1 MPRINIYEHSDTYSF
16 QTKNNSYATVA
27 FPIAAIW
34 GPTFVEGDEDA
45 NPDWIHFSAG
55 FRGTTDF
62 MSTFRGANNYLGARE
77 KSFDYALKLLASGYD
92 ILVKRVDGLGNKSSN
107 GLFVIPA
114 SAAAPIPASAH
125 LYLEPSE
132 YPYSTKYGQ
141 YLYKVL
147 MPHAV
152 NHEIA
157 WDYSYTGDS
166 DQQLFSA
173 IHSQKFDADTGKWV
187 KTKTNEAVVQITA
200 KSSTTNTDKPM
211 VVVFGKPTIITSQ
224 QRTTRTSQQ
233 VKDESKYLLSNTGKA
248 TTVQGSV
255 AVSVYSADGIL
266 LERRNITMTETSEAT
281 ASANT
286 HGPDRSVTVSVD
298 SVLVPEFTYI
308 QIDKIPPLLSLK
320 AAYEEGINNLFSSDA
335 NDVKLGLI
343 TLRLGNA
350 WTQPDD
356 SECAA
361 TVSGSGV
368 KTAAADVLLFN
379 SAVQGVSGTYQFS
392 YDGTNWKLGTDSTT
406 KTVTP
411 AQYGITYTGTPTSGD
426 SITVKFTFGA
436 FPDVASLSGGTAAVI
451 DASAQEVRLQAK
463 YPGTFGNNL
472 KVRIKCGLNGN
483 GFKIGTVEVFDN
495 NGYSGNPNE
504 IVPTD
509 QLLELVSVA
518 FDEDAASDNRP
529 LITEA
534 TFSNLD
540 TPQFIVTSTGAEVSP
555 SEYPTGMQVVSLL
568 YGTDYA
574 TEIGSGANAQPI
586 TVNAILDIVAERF
599 STDSQFYRYIELIAT
614 DYAANDLDAL
624 VRLYNQQIMYSR
636 FYKTVGEL
644 TDPICYDW
652 DALIQGIADDQYVPK
667 SFLEAHGDNGDNT
680 FFMEYEV
687 STLVTRMIEV
697 AANSKCGAALIGTP
711 FGMPRGI
718 KTGTGASAVK
728 TGALRYKDAIS
739 QVVGPTYSTFGEV
752 VGPWCKTTLAL
763 AGANSW
769 IAPEVAHLLL
779 IINSKGVGGQNK
791 WWMIPAGMLGSG
803 IVHSPEYKIKK
814 NYLDLIQ
821 DHDEGV
827 CLNPLMEVPGKG
839 FTCFGNSTL
848 WDKPLGT
855 YNALQNL
862 STRFLTN
869 RVKQRIWDTA
879 LQILFKY
886 NNEDAYSHFYAGL
899 SPLLDEM
906 RAVGALTGNE
916 YNPWGYRI
924 IMNPDIINLD
934 RINAN
939 TVIGK
944 VELAVT
950 GVIDTVDVDLFLLPP
965 TGFQETY
972 D

>member
-1 MPRINIYEHSDTYSF
+1 MPRINIYEHSETYSF
-16 QTKNNSYATVA
+16 QTKNNAYATVA

-34 GPTFVEGDEDA
+34 GPTFVEGDEDS
-45 NPDWIHFSAG
+45 NPDWVHFSSG

-62 MSTFRGANNYLGARE
+62 MTTFRGANNYLGARE
-77 KSFDYALKLLASGYD
+77 KSFDYALKLLAAGYD

-114 SAAAPIPASAH
+114 GVAAPVPASAY
-125 LYLEPSE
+125 LYLKPSE
-132 YPYSTKYGQ
+132 QPYSANYDKF
-141 YLYKVL
+141 LYRVL

-152 NHEIA
+152 NHSIA
-157 WDYSYTGDS
+157 WDYSYAGEE
-166 DQQLFSA
+166 DQQLTA
-173 IHSQKFDADTGKWV
+173 QIYGQKYDAE
-187 KTKTNEAVVQITA
+187 TNRWSKYQSNSPTLKVTA
-200 KSSTTNTDKPM
+200 KSANTDTDKPL
-211 VVVFGKPTIITSQ
+211 VVVIGKPNIITTQ
-224 QRTTRTSQQ
+224 QKPTRNAQMVLDDGS
-233 VKDESKYLLSNTGKA
+233 YLTSNTGKQV
-248 TTVQGSV
+248 TVQGSV
-255 AVSVYSADGIL
+255 PISVYTSDGIL
-266 LERRNITMTETSEAT
+266 LERRTVTMTETTEAI
-281 ASANT
+281 ASST
-286 HGPDRSVTVSVD
+286 TDSPDRDVTISVD

-308 QIDKIPPLLSLK
+308 QLEEIPALLSLK
-320 AAYEEGINNLFSSDA
+320 AAYEKAVNNLFSSDEA
-335 NDVKLGLI
+335 DVKLGMI
-343 TLRLGNA
+343 TVRLGNA
-350 WTQPDD
+350 WTQP
-356 SECAA
+356 AA
-361 TVSGSGV
+361 MSCSAEASGSGV
-368 KTAAADVLLFN
+368 TAATVDELVFN
-379 SAVQGVSGTYQFS
+379 SAVQGVSGTYVFT
-392 YDGTNWKLGTDSTT
+392 YDGAKWTLGSGEPS
-406 KTVTP
+406 KVVTP
-411 AQYGITYTGTPTSGD
+411 AQYGVKYTGTPANKDT
-426 SITVKFTFGA
+426 ITVTFA
-436 FPDVASLSGGTAAVI
+436 FGTSADVAGLSAGAAAVI
-451 DASAQEVRLQAK
+451 DASTQEVRLQAK

-472 KVRIKCGLNGN
+472 KVRIKCGLNGE

-495 NGYSGNPNE
+495 NGYSGHPNE

-540 TPQFIVTSTGAEVSP
+540 TPRFIVTGTGADVSP
-555 SEYPTGMQVVSLL
+555 SAYPTGMKVVSLL

-574 TEIGSGANAQPI
+574 TEIGSGADAQPI
-586 TVNAILDIVAERF
+586 TKDAILELVAERF
-599 STDSQFYRYIELIAT
+599 PTDSQFYNYISIIAS
-614 DYAANDLDAL
+614 DYEQNDQDAL
-624 VRLYNQQIMYSR
+624 IRLYNQQIMYSR
-636 FYKTVGEL
+636 FYKAVGEL

-652 DALIQGIADDQYVPK
+652 DALVQGIADDQYVPK
-667 SFLEAHGDNGDNT
+667 SFLEANKDT

-718 KTGTGASAVK
+718 QTGTGASAVK
-728 TGALRYKDAIS
+728 TGALKYKDAIS
-739 QVVGPTYSTFGEV
+739 QVVGPVYSTFGEV

-779 IINSKGVGGQNK
+779 IINSKGIGGQNK
-791 WWMIPAGMLGSG
+791 WWMVPAGMLGTG
-803 IVHSPEYKIKK
+803 IVHTPEYKIKRH
-814 NYLDLIQ
+814 YLDLIQ

-848 WDKPLGT
+848 WDKPLGS

-879 LQILFKY
+879 LQILFRY

-924 IMNPDIINLD
+924 IMNPDIVNLD

>member
-1 MPRINIYEHSDTYSF
+1 MPRINIYEHSETYSF

-45 NPDWIHFSAG
+45 NPDWVHFSAG

-62 MSTFRGANNYLGARE
+62 VSTFRGANKYLGARE
-77 KSFDYALKLLASGYD
+77 KSYDYALKLLASGYD
-92 ILVKRVDGLGNKSSN
+92 ILVKRVDGLGEKSHNSLYVVPV
-107 GLFVIPA
+107 GGTEPTPATDSIMLYPDMMSTPTATPYKDIPYRFYMP
-114 SAAAPIPASAH
+114 SKNLVDGKIVWDWGAPDSVSSLRYSVFPAV
-125 LYLEPSE
+125 YDPV
-132 YPYSTKYGQ
+132 TNR
-141 YLYKVL
+141 YKPKQEL
-147 MPHAV
+147 KA
-152 NHEIA
+152 NQFKI
-157 WDYSYTGDS
+157 S
-166 DQQLFSA
+166 
-173 IHSQKFDADTGKWV
+173 
-187 KTKTNEAVVQITA
+187 A
-200 KSSTTNTDKPM
+200 KSATAISTDKPLI
-211 VVVFGKPTIITSQ
+211 VAFGKPEVLTTQIKPTTSTITVGNKSE
-224 QRTTRTSQQ
+224 RGKQ
-233 VKDESKYLLSNTGKA
+233 VTVSG
-248 TTVQGSV
+248 TVQ
-255 AVSVYSADGIL
+255 VSVFTTDGTV
-266 LERRNITMTETSEAT
+266 LERRNITMTETSTYVSSDAL
-281 ASANT
+281 N
-286 HGPDRSVTVSVD
+286 GRISVD
-298 SVLVPEFTYI
+298 SVLAPDFTYI
-308 QIDKIPPLLSLK
+308 QLEQVPALLSLK
-320 AAYEEGINNLFSSDA
+320 AAYDNSIANIYSSTSSDSG
-335 NDVKLGLI
+335 LGLF
-343 TLRLGNA
+343 TVRLGSA
-350 WTQPDD
+350 WTDKPSD
-356 SECAA
+356 SHSVLSAEGVAA
-361 TVSGSGV
+361 
-368 KTAAADVLLFN
+368 N
-379 SAVQGVSGTYQFS
+379 IP
-392 YDGTNWKLGTDSTT
+392 STT
-406 KTVTP
+406 
-411 AQYGITYTGTPTSGD
+411 Q
-426 SITVKFTFGA
+426 
-436 FPDVASLSGGTAAVI
+436 L
-451 DASAQEVRLQAK
+451 VRFQAK
-463 YPGTFGNNL
+463 FPGSFGNNL
-472 KVRIKCGLNGN
+472 KVRIKCGLNGD
-483 GFKIGTVEVFDN
+483 GLKVGTVEVFDN
-495 NGYSGNPNE
+495 NGYSSNPNE

-518 FDEDAASDNRP
+518 FDLDAATDNRP

-540 TPQFIVTSTGAEVSP
+540 TPRFFTFGSGDNIDP
-555 SEYPTGMQVVSLL
+555 SAYPTGMQVISLVF
-568 YGTDYA
+568 GTDYA
-574 TEIGSGANAQPI
+574 TSLPDGEPI
-586 TVNAILDIVAERF
+586 TANDVKTIVAERF
-599 STDSQFYRYIELIAT
+599 PTDSQFYAYISEIANT
-614 DYAANDLDAL
+614 YQTKDPDAL
-624 VRLYNQQIMYSR
+624 IRLYNQQMMYSR

-644 TDPICYDW
+644 TDPIVYDW
-652 DALIQGIADDQYVPK
+652 DALVQGIADDQYVPK
-667 SFLEAHGDNGDNT
+667 SFLEEHADT

-687 STLVTRMIEV
+687 STLVTKMIEV

-718 KTGTGASAVK
+718 QTGTGVSAVK
-728 TGALRYKDAIS
+728 TGALKYKDSIS

-763 AGANSW
+763 SGANSW
-769 IAPEVAHLLL
+769 IAPEIAHLLL
-779 IINSKGVGGQNK
+779 IINAKGIGGQNK
-791 WWMIPAGMLGSG
+791 WWMVPAGMLGTG
-803 IVHSPEYKIKK
+803 VVHTPEYKIKRH
-814 NYLDLIQ
+814 YLDLIQ

-848 WDKPLGT
+848 WDKPLGS

-879 LQILFKY
+879 LQILFRY

-906 RAVGALTGNE
+906 RSAGALTGNE

>member
-1 MPRINIYEHSDTYSF
+1 MPRINIYEHSETYSF

-45 NPDWIHFSAG
+45 NPDWVHFSAG
-55 FRGTTDF
+55 YRGTTDF
-62 MSTFRGANNYLGARE
+62 MTTFRGANNYLGARE
-77 KSFDYALKLLASGYD
+77 KSFDYALKLLAAGYD
-92 ILVKRVDGLGNKSSN
+92 ILVKRVDGLGDKSHNSLYVVPIGGTEPTPATDN
-107 GLFVIPA
+107 LKLAPDMTTTPSDVSYKNVPYRFYIPQDDLVA
-114 SAAAPIPASAH
+114 G
-125 LYLEPSE
+125 
-132 YPYSTKYGQ
+132 K
-141 YLYKVL
+141 
-147 MPHAV
+147 
-152 NHEIA
+152 IA
-157 WDYSYTGDS
+157 WDWAPADPEQTIRYKV
-166 DQQLFSA
+166 FSA
-173 IHSQKFDADTGKWV
+173 VFDPVTGKIRKNTIAHPNSFKIKAKTSTAISPDKPLIVAIGKPEVLTTQV
-187 KTKTNEAVVQITA
+187 KATESTITVSGKTERGKQVTVSGTVQITVY
-200 KSSTTNTDKPM
+200 TT
-211 VVVFGKPTIITSQ
+211 G
-224 QRTTRTSQQ
+224 
-233 VKDESKYLLSNTGKA
+233 G
-248 TTVQGSV
+248 TV
-255 AVSVYSADGIL
+255 
-266 LERRNITMTETSEAT
+266 LERRNITVTETSEYNPT
-281 ASANT
+281 SEVNGT
-286 HGPDRSVTVSVD
+286 ITVD
-298 SVLVPEFTYI
+298 SVLSPDFTYI
-308 QIDKIPPLLSLK
+308 EIEQVPALLSLK
-320 AAYEEGINNLFSSDA
+320 ATYDNTVSNVYASTAADSTFGLFT
-335 NDVKLGLI
+335 V
-343 TLRLGNA
+343 RLGSA
-350 WTQPDD
+350 WTDTP
-356 SECAA
+356 
-361 TVSGSGV
+361 SG
-368 KTAAADVLLFN
+368 N
-379 SAVQGVSGTYQFS
+379 
-392 YDGTNWKLGTDSTT
+392 
-406 KTVTP
+406 
-411 AQYGITYTGTPTSGD
+411 
-426 SITVKFTFGA
+426 ITVLTAEG
-436 FPDVASLSGGTAAVI
+436 VAANVPATTQLI
-451 DASAQEVRLQAK
+451 RLQAK
-463 YPGTFGNNL
+463 YAGTYGNNL
-472 KVRIKCGLNGN
+472 KVRIKCGLNGD
-483 GFKIGTVEVFDN
+483 GLKIGTVEVFDN
-495 NGYSGNPNE
+495 NGYNSNPNE

-518 FDEDAASDNRP
+518 FDFDAATDSRP

-540 TPQFIVTSTGAEVSP
+540 TPRFFVFGTGADVDP
-555 SEYPTGMQVVSLL
+555 SAYPTGMQVVSLVS
-568 YGTDYA
+568 GTDYA
-574 TEIGSGANAQPI
+574 TSLPDGEPI
-586 TVNAILDIVAERF
+586 TAADVKAIVAERF
-599 STDSQFYRYIELIAT
+599 STDSQFYNYIDKIADKYQT
-614 DYAANDLDAL
+614 DDPDAL
-624 VRLYNQQIMYSR
+624 IRLYNQQIMYSR

-644 TDPICYDW
+644 TDPIVYDW
-652 DALIQGIADDQYVPK
+652 DALVQGIADDQYVPK
-667 SFLEAHGDNGDNT
+667 SFLEANKET

-718 KTGTGASAVK
+718 QTGTGASAVK
-728 TGALRYKDAIS
+728 TGALKYKDAVS
-739 QVVGPTYSTFGEV
+739 QVVGPVYSTFGEV

-763 AGANSW
+763 SGANSW

-779 IINSKGVGGQNK
+779 IINSKGIGGQNK
-791 WWMIPAGMLGSG
+791 WWMVPAGMLGTG
-803 IVHSPEYKIKK
+803 IVHTPEYKIKRH
-814 NYLDLIQ
+814 YLDLIQ
-821 DHDEGV
+821 NHDEGV

-879 LQILFKY
+879 LQILFRY

-924 IMNPDIINLD
+924 IMNPDIVNLD

>member
-1 MPRINIYEHSDTYSF
+1 MPRINIYEHSETYSF
-16 QTKNNSYATVA
+16 QTKNNAYATVA

-34 GPTFVEGDEDA
+34 GPTFVEGDEDS
-45 NPDWIHFSAG
+45 NPDWVHFSSG

-62 MSTFRGANNYLGARE
+62 MQTFRGANNYLGARE
-77 KSFDYALKLLASGYD
+77 KSFDYALKLLAAGYD

-114 SAAAPIPASAH
+114 GVAAPIPASTY
-125 LYLEPSE
+125 LYLKPAIQ
-132 YPYSTKYGQ
+132 PYSAHYDKF
-141 YLYKVL
+141 LYRVL

-152 NHEIA
+152 NHNIV
-157 WDYSYTGDS
+157 WDYSYVGE
-166 DQQLFSA
+166 A
-173 IHSQKFDADTGKWV
+173 SQELTTHVYGQKYNAE
-187 KTKTNEAVVQITA
+187 TNRWEKYQSNAPILKVTA
-200 KSSTTNTDKPM
+200 KSANTDTENPL
-211 VVVFGKPTIITSQ
+211 VVVVGKPNIITTQQKPTRESQ
-224 QRTTRTSQQ
+224 M
-233 VKDESKYLLSNTGKA
+233 VKDDGNYLTANTGKQV
-248 TTVQGSV
+248 TVQGSV
-255 AVSVYSADGIL
+255 PISVYTADGIL
-266 LERRNITMTETSEAT
+266 LERRNVTMTETTEAVAT
-281 ASANT
+281 ANT
-286 HGPDRSVTVSVD
+286 HGPDREVTVSVD

-308 QIDKIPPLLSLK
+308 QIDEIPALLSLK
-320 AAYEEGINNLFSSDA
+320 VAYEEAISNLYSSNEA
-335 NDVKLGLI
+335 DVKLGMI
-343 TLRLGNA
+343 TVRLGNA
-350 WTQPDD
+350 WTQP
-356 SECAA
+356 AA
-361 TVSGSGV
+361 MSCSAAADGSGV
-368 KTAAADVLLFN
+368 TGATVDELVFN
-379 SAVQGVSGTYQFS
+379 SAVQGVSGTYVFT
-392 YDGTNWKLGTDSTT
+392 YDGTKWTLGSGASS
-406 KTVTP
+406 KVVTP
-411 AQYGITYTGTPTSGD
+411 AQYGVKYTGTPANNDT
-426 SITVKFTFGA
+426 ITVTFA
-436 FPDVASLSGGTAAVI
+436 FGTPADVAGLSAGTAAVI
-451 DASAQEVRLQAK
+451 DASTQEVRLQAK

-495 NGYSGNPNE
+495 NGYSGHPNE

-540 TPQFIVTSTGAEVSP
+540 TPRFIVTGTGADVSP

-574 TEIGSGANAQPI
+574 TDLGTDVTGQSIPI
-586 TVNAILDIVAERF
+586 TADAILELVAERF
-599 STDSQFYRYIELIAT
+599 PTDSQFYSYMSTIAH
-614 DYAANDLDAL
+614 DYEVNDQDAL
-624 VRLYNQQIMYSR
+624 IRLYNQQIMYSR
-636 FYKTVGEL
+636 FYKCVSEL

-652 DALIQGIADDQYVPK
+652 DALVQGIADDQYVPK
-667 SFLEAHGDNGDNT
+667 SFLEANRDT

-718 KTGTGASAVK
+718 QTGTGASAVK
-728 TGALRYKDAIS
+728 TGALKYKDSIS
-739 QVVGPTYSTFGEV
+739 QVVGPVYSTFGEV

-779 IINSKGVGGQNK
+779 IINSKGIGGQNK
-791 WWMIPAGMLGSG
+791 WWMVPAGMLGTG
-803 IVHSPEYKIKK
+803 IVHTPEYKIKRH
-814 NYLDLIQ
+814 YLDLIQ

-848 WDKPLGT
+848 WDKPLGS

-879 LQILFKY
+879 LQILFRY

-924 IMNPDIINLD
+924 IMNPDIVNLD

>member
-1 MPRINIYEHSDTYSF
+1 MPRINIYEHSETYSF
-16 QTKNNSYATVA
+16 QTKNNAYATVA

-34 GPTFVEGDEDA
+34 GPTFVEGDEDS
-45 NPDWIHFSAG
+45 NPDWVHFSSG

-62 MSTFRGANNYLGARE
+62 MQTFRGANNYLGARE
-77 KSFDYALKLLASGYD
+77 KSFDYALKLLAAGYD

-114 SAAAPIPASAH
+114 GVAAPIPASTY
-125 LYLEPSE
+125 LYLKPEIEP
-132 YPYSTKYGQ
+132 YQANYDKF
-141 YLYKVL
+141 LYRVL

-152 NHEIA
+152 NHNIV
-157 WDYSYTGDS
+157 WDYSYVGED
-166 DQQLFSA
+166 DQQLKT
-173 IHSQKFDADTGKWV
+173 HVYGQKYNAETNKWEKYQSNAPILKV
-187 KTKTNEAVVQITA
+187 TA
-200 KSSTTNTDKPM
+200 KSANTDTDNPL
-211 VVVFGKPTIITSQ
+211 VVVIGKPNIITTQ
-224 QRTTRTSQQ
+224 QKPTRQAQMVLDDDT
-233 VKDESKYLLSNTGKA
+233 YLTANTGKQ

-255 AVSVYSADGIL
+255 PISVYTADGIL
-266 LERRNITMTETSEAT
+266 LERRNVTMTETTEAYAT
-281 ASANT
+281 SNT
-286 HGPDRSVTVSVD
+286 HGPDREVTVSVD

-308 QIDKIPPLLSLK
+308 QIDELPALLSLK
-320 AAYEEGINNLFSSDA
+320 VAYEEAISNLYSSNEA
-335 NDVKLGLI
+335 DVKLGMI
-343 TLRLGNA
+343 TVRLGNA
-350 WTQPDD
+350 WTQPAAM
-356 SECAA
+356 SCSAAAAGSGITGA
-361 TVSGSGV
+361 TVDELV
-368 KTAAADVLLFN
+368 FN
-379 SAVQGVSGTYQFS
+379 SAVQGVSGTYVFT
-392 YDGTNWKLGTDSTT
+392 YDGTKWTLGSSDSS
-406 KTVTP
+406 KVVTP
-411 AQYGITYTGTPTSGD
+411 EQYGVKYTGTPANNDT
-426 SITVKFTFGA
+426 ITVTFA
-436 FPDVASLSGGTAAVI
+436 FGTPADVAGLSAGTAAVI
-451 DASAQEVRLQAK
+451 DASTQEVHLQAK

-472 KVRIKCGLNGN
+472 KVRIKCGLDSN

-495 NGYSGNPNE
+495 NGYSSHPNE

-540 TPQFIVTSTGAEVSP
+540 TPRFIVTGTGADVSP

-574 TEIGSGANAQPI
+574 TDIGTDVTGQSIPI
-586 TVNAILDIVAERF
+586 TADAILELVAERF
-599 STDSQFYRYIELIAT
+599 PTDSPFYSYISTIAH
-614 DYAANDLDAL
+614 DYEVNDQDAL
-624 VRLYNQQIMYSR
+624 IRLYNQQIMYSR
-636 FYKTVGEL
+636 FYKCVSEL

-652 DALIQGIADDQYVPK
+652 DALVQGIADDQYVPK
-667 SFLEAHGDNGDNT
+667 SFLEANRDT

-718 KTGTGASAVK
+718 QTGTGASVVK
-728 TGALRYKDAIS
+728 TGALKYKDSIS
-739 QVVGPTYSTFGEV
+739 QVVGPVYSTFGEV

-769 IAPEVAHLLL
+769 IAPEIAHLLL
-779 IINSKGVGGQNK
+779 IINSKGIGGQNK
-791 WWMIPAGMLGSG
+791 WWMVPAGMLGTG
-803 IVHSPEYKIKK
+803 IVHTPEYKIKRH
-814 NYLDLIQ
+814 YLDLIQ

-848 WDKPLGT
+848 WDKQLGS

-879 LQILFKY
+879 LQILFRY

-924 IMNPDIINLD
+924 IMNPDIVNLD

>member
-1 MPRINIYEHSDTYSF
+1 MPRINIYEHSETYSF
-16 QTKNNSYATVA
+16 QTKNNAYATVA

-34 GPTFVEGDEDA
+34 GPTFTEGDEDA
-45 NPDWIHFSAG
+45 NPDWVHFSSG

-62 MSTFRGANNYLGARE
+62 MSTFKGANSYLGARE

-114 SAAAPIPASAH
+114 GVADPVPAST
-125 LYLEPSE
+125 YLGFMP
-132 YPYSTKYGQ
+132 PLQPNHVTADK
-141 YLYKVL
+141 YLYHVL
-147 MPHAV
+147 MPYAS
-152 NHEIA
+152 NHTIA
-157 WDYSYTGDS
+157 WDYEYTGM
-166 DQQLFSA
+166 SA
-173 IHSQKFDADTGKWV
+173 QPIASYAYSQEYDEAKDKWS
-187 KTKTNEAVVQITA
+187 
-200 KSSTTNTDKPM
+200 KSSSVGATLKIRAKTPNTNTDKPM
-211 VVVFGKPTIITSQ
+211 VVVFGKPNIITTQTKPSGEGQ
-224 QRTTRTSQQ
+224 SVLDGST
-233 VKDESKYLLSNTGKA
+233 YLQSATGKRV
-248 TTVQGSV
+248 TVQGSV
-255 AVSVYSADGIL
+255 PVSVYTADGVL
-266 LERRNITMTETSEAT
+266 LERRNITMTETSEVQAT
-281 ASANT
+281 SNT
-286 HGPDRSVTVSVD
+286 KGPDRNAIVSVD

-308 QIDKIPPLLSLK
+308 QLEEIPPMLSLK
-320 AAYEEGINNLFSSDA
+320 AAYNTAISNIYSSDA
-335 NDVKLGLI
+335 ADVKYGLV
-343 TLRLGNA
+343 TVRLGNA
-350 WTQPDD
+350 WTQP
-356 SECAA
+356 SAMRCEA
-361 TVSGSGV
+361 TKEGSGISSV
-368 KTAAADVLLFN
+368 SVDALAFN
-379 SAVQGVSGTYQFS
+379 GAVQGVSGTYEFTYNNQAWTLVIGS
-392 YDGTNWKLGTDSTT
+392 ET

-411 AQYGITYTGTPTSGD
+411 GNYGVTYTGTPANKD
-426 SITVKFTFGA
+426 KIAVNFTFGA
-436 FPDVASLSGGTAAVI
+436 SGDVASASSGTAAII
-451 DASAQEVRLQAK
+451 DKSAQEVRLQAK
-463 YPGTFGNNL
+463 YPGTFGNNI
-472 KVRIKCGLNGN
+472 KVRIKCGLNDS

-495 NGYSGNPNE
+495 NGYSGHPNE
-504 IVPTD
+504 IVSTD

-518 FDEDAASDNRP
+518 FDEDAATDNRP

-540 TPQFIVTSTGAEVSP
+540 TPRFIVTGTSADVSP
-555 SEYPTGMQVVSLL
+555 SAYPTGMQVVSLL

-574 TEIGSGANAQPI
+574 TQIGSGAGAQPI
-586 TVNAILDIVAERF
+586 TAKDVLKIVAERF
-599 STDSQFYRYIELIAT
+599 STESQFYTYIDAIAR
-614 DYAANDLDAL
+614 DYESNDQDAL
-624 VRLYNQQIMYSR
+624 IRLYNQQIMYSR

-652 DALIQGIADDQYVPK
+652 DALVQGIADDQYVPK
-667 SFLEAHGDNGDNT
+667 SFLETNRDT
-680 FFMEYEV
+680 FTMDYEV

-711 FGMPRGI
+711 FGLPRGI
-718 KTGTGASAVK
+718 QVGTGASVVK
-728 TGALRYKDAIS
+728 TGALKYKDAIS
-739 QVVGPTYSTFGEV
+739 QVVGSTYSTFGEV

-763 AGANSW
+763 SGANSW
-769 IAPEVAHLLL
+769 IAPEIAHLLL
-779 IINSKGVGGQNK
+779 IINAKGVGGQNK
-791 WWMIPAGMLGSG
+791 WWMVPAGMMGTG
-803 IVHSPEYKIKK
+803 VVHSPEYKIKRK
-814 NYLDLIQ
+814 YLDLIQ

-848 WDKPLGT
+848 WNKPLGS

-924 IMNPDIINLD
+924 IMNPDIVNLD

>member
-1 MPRINIYEHSDTYSF
+1 MPRINIYEHSETYSF
-16 QTKNNSYATVA
+16 QTKNNAYATVA
-27 FPIAAIW
+27 FPIVAIW
-34 GPTFVEGDEDA
+34 GPTFVEGDEDS
-45 NPDWIHFSAG
+45 NPDWVHFSSG

-62 MSTFRGANNYLGARE
+62 MQTFRGANNYLGARE
-77 KSFDYALKLLASGYD
+77 KSFDYALKLLAAGYD

-114 SAAAPIPASAH
+114 GVAAPIPASTY
-125 LYLEPSE
+125 LYLKPAIQ
-132 YPYSTKYGQ
+132 PYSAHYDKF
-141 YLYKVL
+141 LYRVL

-152 NHEIA
+152 NHNIV
-157 WDYSYTGDS
+157 WDYSYVGEASQELTTHVYGQKYNAETNKWEKYQSDS
-166 DQQLFSA
+166 PIL
-173 IHSQKFDADTGKWV
+173 KV
-187 KTKTNEAVVQITA
+187 TA
-200 KSSTTNTDKPM
+200 KSANTDTDNPL
-211 VVVFGKPTIITSQ
+211 VVVISKPNIITTQQKPTRQAQMVLDDGT
-224 QRTTRTSQQ
+224 
-233 VKDESKYLLSNTGKA
+233 YLTANTGKQ

-255 AVSVYSADGIL
+255 PISVYTADGIL
-266 LERRNITMTETSEAT
+266 LERRNVTMTETTEAYAT
-281 ASANT
+281 SNT
-286 HGPDRSVTVSVD
+286 HGPDRDVTVSVD

-308 QIDKIPPLLSLK
+308 QIDELPALLSLK
-320 AAYEEGINNLFSSDA
+320 VAYEEAISNLYSSNEA
-335 NDVKLGLI
+335 DVKLGMI
-343 TLRLGNA
+343 TVRLGNA
-350 WTQPDD
+350 WTQP
-356 SECAA
+356 AA
-361 TVSGSGV
+361 MSCSAAADGSGV
-368 KTAAADVLLFN
+368 TGATVDELVFN
-379 SAVQGVSGTYQFS
+379 SAVQGVSGTYVFT
-392 YDGTNWKLGTDSTT
+392 YDGTKWTLGSGASS
-406 KTVTP
+406 KVVTP
-411 AQYGITYTGTPTSGD
+411 AQYGVKYTGTPANNDT
-426 SITVKFTFGA
+426 ITVTFA
-436 FPDVASLSGGTAAVI
+436 FGTPADVAGLSAGTAAVI
-451 DASAQEVRLQAK
+451 DASTQEVRLQAK

-495 NGYSGNPNE
+495 NGYSGHPNE

-540 TPQFIVTSTGAEVSP
+540 TPRFIVTGTGADVSP

-574 TEIGSGANAQPI
+574 TDLGTDVTGQSIPI
-586 TVNAILDIVAERF
+586 TADAILELVAERF
-599 STDSQFYRYIELIAT
+599 PTDSQFYSYMSTIAH
-614 DYAANDLDAL
+614 DYEVNDQDAL
-624 VRLYNQQIMYSR
+624 IRLYNQQIMYSR
-636 FYKTVGEL
+636 FYKCVSEL

-652 DALIQGIADDQYVPK
+652 DALVQGIADDQYVPK
-667 SFLEAHGDNGDNT
+667 SFLEANRDT

-718 KTGTGASAVK
+718 QTGTGASAVK
-728 TGALRYKDAIS
+728 TGALKYKDSIS
-739 QVVGPTYSTFGEV
+739 QVVGPVYSTFGEV

-779 IINSKGVGGQNK
+779 IINSKGIGGQNK
-791 WWMIPAGMLGSG
+791 WWMVPAGMLGTG
-803 IVHSPEYKIKK
+803 IVHTPEYKIKRH
-814 NYLDLIQ
+814 YLDLIQ

-848 WDKPLGT
+848 WDKPLGS

-879 LQILFKY
+879 LQILFRY

-924 IMNPDIINLD
+924 IMNPDIVNLD

>member
-1 MPRINIYEHSDTYSF
+1 MPRINIYEHSETYSF
-16 QTKNNSYATVA
+16 QTRNNSYATVA

-34 GPTFVEGDEDA
+34 GPTFVEGDEDS
-45 NPDWIHFSAG
+45 NPDWVHFSSG

-62 MSTFRGANNYLGARE
+62 MQMFRGANNYLGARE
-77 KSFDYALKLLASGYD
+77 KSFDYALKLLAAGYD

-114 SAAAPIPASAH
+114 GVAAPIPASTY
-125 LYLEPSE
+125 LYLKPAIEP
-132 YPYSTKYGQ
+132 YHAHYDKF
-141 YLYKVL
+141 LYRVL

-152 NHEIA
+152 NHNIV
-157 WDYSYTGDS
+157 WDYSYVGEEN
-166 DQQLFSA
+166 QQLTAYIYGQKYNAETNKWEKYKSSA
-173 IHSQKFDADTGKWV
+173 PILKV
-187 KTKTNEAVVQITA
+187 TA
-200 KSSTTNTDKPM
+200 KSANTDTENPL
-211 VVVFGKPTIITSQ
+211 VVVIGKPNIITTQQKPTRESQ
-224 QRTTRTSQQ
+224 MVLDNGT
-233 VKDESKYLLSNTGKA
+233 YLTANTGKQ

-255 AVSVYSADGIL
+255 PISVYTSDGIL
-266 LERRNITMTETSEAT
+266 LERRNVTMTETTEAV
-281 ASANT
+281 ASSNT
-286 HGPDRSVTVSVD
+286 HGPDRDVTVSVD

-308 QIDKIPPLLSLK
+308 QIDEIPALLSLK
-320 AAYEEGINNLFSSDA
+320 VAYEEAISNLYSSNEA
-335 NDVKLGLI
+335 DVKLGMI
-343 TLRLGNA
+343 TVRLGNA
-350 WTQPDD
+350 WTQPAAM
-356 SECAA
+356 SCSAA
-361 TVSGSGV
+361 TSGSGITGATV
-368 KTAAADVLLFN
+368 DELVFN
-379 SAVQGVSGTYQFS
+379 SAVQGVSGTYEFT
-392 YDGTNWKLGTDSTT
+392 YDGTKWTLGSGASA
-406 KTVTP
+406 KVVTP
-411 AQYGITYTGTPTSGD
+411 AQYGIKYTGTPANNDT
-426 SITVKFTFGA
+426 ITVTFA
-436 FPDVASLSGGTAAVI
+436 FGTPADVAGVSAGTAAVI
-451 DASAQEVRLQAK
+451 DASTQEVRLQAK

-495 NGYSGNPNE
+495 NGYSGHPNE

-540 TPQFIVTSTGAEVSP
+540 PPRFIVTGTGADVSP

-574 TEIGSGANAQPI
+574 TDLGTDVTGQSIPI
-586 TVNAILDIVAERF
+586 TADAILELVAERF
-599 STDSQFYRYIELIAT
+599 PTDSQFYSYMSTIAH
-614 DYAANDLDAL
+614 DYEVNDQDAL
-624 VRLYNQQIMYSR
+624 IRLYNQQIMYSR
-636 FYKTVGEL
+636 FYKCVGEL

-652 DALIQGIADDQYVPK
+652 DALVQGIADDQYVPK
-667 SFLEAHGDNGDNT
+667 SFLEANRDT

-718 KTGTGASAVK
+718 QTGTGASAVK
-728 TGALRYKDAIS
+728 TGALKYKDAIS
-739 QVVGPTYSTFGEV
+739 QVVGPVYSTFGEV

-779 IINSKGVGGQNK
+779 IINSKGIGGQNK
-791 WWMIPAGMLGSG
+791 WWMVPAGMLGTG
-803 IVHSPEYKIKK
+803 IVHTPEYKIKRH
-814 NYLDLIQ
+814 YLDLIQ

-848 WDKPLGT
+848 WDKPLGS

-879 LQILFKY
+879 LQILFRY

-924 IMNPDIINLD
+924 IMNPDIVNLD

>member
-1 MPRINIYEHSDTYSF
+1 MPRINIYEHSETYSF
-16 QTKNNSYATVA
+16 QTKNNAYATVA

-34 GPTFVEGDEDA
+34 GPTFVEGDEDS
-45 NPDWIHFSAG
+45 NPDWVHFSSG

-62 MSTFRGANNYLGARE
+62 MQTFRGANNYLGARE
-77 KSFDYALKLLASGYD
+77 KSFDYALKLLAAGYD

-114 SAAAPIPASAH
+114 GVAAPIPASTY
-125 LYLEPSE
+125 LYLKPASQ
-132 YPYSTKYGQ
+132 PYSAYYDKF
-141 YLYKVL
+141 LYRVL

-152 NHEIA
+152 NHNIV
-157 WDYSYTGDS
+157 WDYSYVGES
-166 DQQLFSA
+166 
-173 IHSQKFDADTGKWV
+173 SQELTTHVYGQKYNAEINRWEKYQSNSPILKV
-187 KTKTNEAVVQITA
+187 TA
-200 KSSTTNTDKPM
+200 KSANTDTENPL
-211 VVVFGKPTIITSQ
+211 VVVIGKSNIITTQQKPTRESQ
-224 QRTTRTSQQ
+224 M
-233 VKDESKYLLSNTGKA
+233 VKDDGKYLTANTGKQV
-248 TTVQGSV
+248 TVQGSV
-255 AVSVYSADGIL
+255 PISVYTADGIL
-266 LERRNITMTETSEAT
+266 LERRNVTMTETTKAIAT
-281 ASANT
+281 SNT
-286 HGPDRSVTVSVD
+286 HGPDRDVTVSVD

-308 QIDKIPPLLSLK
+308 QIDEIPALLSLK
-320 AAYEEGINNLFSSDA
+320 VAYEEAISNLYSSNEA
-335 NDVKLGLI
+335 DVKLGMI
-343 TLRLGNA
+343 TVRLGNA
-350 WTQPDD
+350 WTQP
-356 SECAA
+356 AA
-361 TVSGSGV
+361 MSCSAAADGSGV
-368 KTAAADVLLFN
+368 TGATVDELVFN
-379 SAVQGVSGTYQFS
+379 SAVQGVSGTYVFT
-392 YDGTNWKLGTDSTT
+392 YDGTKWTLGSGASS
-406 KTVTP
+406 KVVTP
-411 AQYGITYTGTPTSGD
+411 AQYGVKYTGTPANNDT
-426 SITVKFTFGA
+426 ITVTFA
-436 FPDVASLSGGTAAVI
+436 FGTPADVAGLSAGTAAVI
-451 DASAQEVRLQAK
+451 DASTQEVRLQAK

-495 NGYSGNPNE
+495 NGYSGHPNE

-540 TPQFIVTSTGAEVSP
+540 TPRFIVTGTGADVSP
-555 SEYPTGMQVVSLL
+555 SEYPTGMQVISLL

-574 TEIGSGANAQPI
+574 TDLGTDVTGQSIPI
-586 TVNAILDIVAERF
+586 TADAILELVAERF
-599 STDSQFYRYIELIAT
+599 PTDSQFCSYMSTIAH
-614 DYAANDLDAL
+614 DYEVNDQDAL
-624 VRLYNQQIMYSR
+624 IRLYNQQIMYSR
-636 FYKTVGEL
+636 FYKCVSEL

-667 SFLEAHGDNGDNT
+667 SFLEANRDT

-718 KTGTGASAVK
+718 QTGTGASAVK
-728 TGALRYKDAIS
+728 TGALKYKDSIS
-739 QVVGPTYSTFGEV
+739 QVVGPVYSTFGEV

-779 IINSKGVGGQNK
+779 IINSKGIGGQNK
-791 WWMIPAGMLGSG
+791 WWMVPAGMLGTG
-803 IVHSPEYKIKK
+803 IVHTPEYKIKRH
-814 NYLDLIQ
+814 YLDLIQ

-848 WDKPLGT
+848 WDKTLGS

-879 LQILFKY
+879 LQILFRY

-924 IMNPDIINLD
+924 IMNPDIVNLD